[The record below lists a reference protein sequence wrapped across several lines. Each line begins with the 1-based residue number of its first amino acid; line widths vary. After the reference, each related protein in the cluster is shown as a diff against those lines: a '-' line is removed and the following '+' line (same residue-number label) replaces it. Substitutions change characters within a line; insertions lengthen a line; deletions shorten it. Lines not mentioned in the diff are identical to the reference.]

1 MYKTNSKN
9 KTSIKNIFKALV
21 RALIPWQILTLGVD
35 YTINKERSS
44 KNRELVFLQMFQ
56 RENNRERRAVLSE
69 STYPAKWF
77 LNVFL
82 KNFLVLSMAFEYF
95 WKWKEQQSRKANI

>member
-44 KNRELVFLQMFQ
+44 TNRELVFLQMFQ
-56 RENNRERRAVLSE
+56 
-69 STYPAKWF
+69 
-77 LNVFL
+77 
-82 KNFLVLSMAFEYF
+82 
-95 WKWKEQQSRKANI
+95 